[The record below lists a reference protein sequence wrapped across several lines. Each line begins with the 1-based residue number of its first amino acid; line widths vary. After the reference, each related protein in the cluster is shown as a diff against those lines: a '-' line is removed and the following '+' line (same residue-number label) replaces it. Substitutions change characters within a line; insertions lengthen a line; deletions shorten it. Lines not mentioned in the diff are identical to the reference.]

1 MKVAVSVKVV
11 ERHKGKKQED
21 ERSFSHD
28 EGNETSIMSW
38 WREKVWYFQV
48 REVVKKKK
56 EKKRERGYFFNL
68 MVATT

>member
-1 MKVAVSVKVV
+1 MAVSVKVL

-48 REVVKKKK
+48 REVVKTKK
-56 EKKRERGYFFNL
+56 EKKGKGGIFL
-68 MVATT
+68 I

>member
-1 MKVAVSVKVV
+1 VKVAVSVKVL

-48 REVVKKKK
+48 REVVKTKK
-56 EKKRERGYFFNL
+56 EKKGKGGIFL
-68 MVATT
+68 I

>member
-1 MKVAVSVKVV
+1 VKVAVSVKVV
-11 ERHKGKKQED
+11 ERDKGKKQED

-38 WREKVWYFQV
+38 WREKVWYFQA

-56 EKKRERGYFFNL
+56 EKKGKGGIFL
-68 MVATT
+68 I

>member
-1 MKVAVSVKVV
+1 VKVAVSVKVL

-38 WREKVWYFQV
+38 WREQVWYFQV
-48 REVVKKKK
+48 REVVKTKK
-56 EKKRERGYFFNL
+56 EKKGKGGIFL
-68 MVATT
+68 I